1 MSNSRLRGPPLPSL
15 VQGSSLQAQLQ
26 SEGAQIWRN
35 NNRPLIEH
43 IINHATPGYV
53 TKVVWLQEK
62 SIIEHEYLLMCV
74 KTNDG
79 RLSWMRVERMGELPV
94 GSAASNALT
103 DQAQLVVTLAPSREN
118 LICDDRVL
126 VEADLDTNAARLSN
140 VAKLIL
146 IVHNEE
152 PQYHIQWHN
161 CWWLARVVMQV
172 LSETYMHENRSSL
185 THILF
190 SLLQHLQSTYS
201 KLLLQTTLN
210 QFFIMRFTG
219 ITAVFLAAL
228 VTDHVHA
235 NERCTN
241 QLTNDWSRRYEA
253 WSNSWVPNAD
263 AVCGNLWSN
272 LGQYPECAG
281 VSDQYCG
288 YDNSGSSLV
297 WAFTTGS
304 GCEARSVM
312 DSWYWA
318 TKNQWGNIDCRQG

>member
-1 MSNSRLRGPPLPSL
+1 
-15 VQGSSLQAQLQ
+15 
-26 SEGAQIWRN
+26 
-35 NNRPLIEH
+35 
-43 IINHATPGYV
+43 
-53 TKVVWLQEK
+53 
-62 SIIEHEYLLMCV
+62 
-74 KTNDG
+74 
-79 RLSWMRVERMGELPV
+79 
-94 GSAASNALT
+94 
-103 DQAQLVVTLAPSREN
+103 
-118 LICDDRVL
+118 
-126 VEADLDTNAARLSN
+126 
-140 VAKLIL
+140 
-146 IVHNEE
+146 
-152 PQYHIQWHN
+152 
-161 CWWLARVVMQV
+161 
-172 LSETYMHENRSSL
+172 
-185 THILF
+185 
-190 SLLQHLQSTYS
+190 
-201 KLLLQTTLN
+201 
-210 QFFIMRFTG
+210 MRFTG